1 VVRVLVV
8 EDEPKMAALLR
19 RGLVEEGYAV
29 DVAANGEAGLGA
41 AVSRGYD
48 ALVLDV
54 MLPRLSGFE
63 VCRRLRAARVWV
75 PVLMLTARD
84 ALPDRV
90 TGLDGG
96 ADDYLSK
103 PFHLEELF
111 ARLRALTRRGLVE
124 RPTQLVAGQLR
135 VDPTSRRCWRGEI
148 EIALTAK
155 EFALLE
161 LFLRSPDAVLT
172 REVLLEHCWDFAYE
186 SRSNVVDV
194 HIRALRDKI
203 DRPFGIVSLQTVRGV
218 GYRLRGDGGRPAR
231 GTP

>member
-1 VVRVLVV
+1 
-8 EDEPKMAALLR
+8 MAALLR

>member
-1 VVRVLVV
+1 VRVLVV

-29 DVAANGEAGLGA
+29 DVEADGEAGLGA

-54 MLPRLSGFE
+54 MLPGLSGFE

-84 ALPDRV
+84 GLTDRV
-90 TGLDGG
+90 AGLDGG
-96 ADDYLSK
+96 ADDYLTK
-103 PFHLEELF
+103 PFHLAELF
-111 ARLRALTRRGLVE
+111 ARLRALTRRGPLQ
-124 RPTQLVAGQLR
+124 RPTELVAGALR
-135 VDPTSRRCWRGEI
+135 ADPAARRCWRGET
-148 EIALTAK
+148 EIYLTGK

-161 LFLRSPDAVLT
+161 LFLRSPDVVLT

-194 HIRALRDKI
+194 HVRALRDKI
-203 DRPFGIVSLQTVRGV
+203 DRPFGIVSLQTVRGL
-218 GYRLRGDGGRPAR
+218 GYRLRGDGGP
-231 GTP
+231 P

>member
-135 VDPTSRRCWRGEI
+135 VDPTSRRCWRGET